1 MRSAPFGRFRSYNAR
16 TGPLEKRGS
25 DWPGRSELA
34 PIRLKYHT
42 LQFALMAS
50 EYLSLFTL
58 SAPPA
63 RGGGAHRWALFGRVH
78 AGRDGRRTA
87 RGCAGRV
94 RMVPAMYLLLS
105 APRTP
110 CAPRRRSSAAS
121 RPAAA
126 GAAMRDRTL
135 RRLMIVA
142 GRGGLGGGVGW
153 ARQAAPR
160 GEVRAQAPPADD
172 GGRPRRLA
180 RLGRAAKA
188 AAARWMAARSGPRC
202 SSLPALLT
210 VRVIAIEMCPRLA
223 PVLPPPRTRPP
234 RCSGNRPQ
242 DTQNK
247 PHRYSLLQRN
257 SGVNHPTTRIRGRPT
272 PCRRRPATALPDAH
286 LARGSLPILR
296 SIVSGGGWRCDQG
309 RAMG

>member
-1 MRSAPFGRFRSYNAR
+1 MN
-16 TGPLEKRGS
+16 T
-25 DWPGRSELA
+25 
-34 PIRLKYHT
+34 YHCSPCPPRRPAVA
-42 LQFALMAS
+42 AL
-50 EYLSLFTL
+50 T
-58 SAPPA
+58 
-63 RGGGAHRWALFGRVH
+63 
-78 AGRDGRRTA
+78 DGRCSGAFTPDATVAA
-87 RGCAGRV
+87 RHADARDVFVWCLRC
-94 RMVPAMYLLLS
+94 
-105 APRTP
+105 T
-110 CAPRRRSSAAS
+110 CSS
-121 RPAAA
+121 
-126 GAAMRDRTL
+126 
-135 RRLMIVA
+135 RRL
-142 GRGGLGGGVGW
+142 GRH
-153 ARQAAPR
+153 ARLAAAPR
-160 GEVRAQAPPADD
+160 PHRVRRLRRGDAGSHASPADD
-172 GGRPRRLA
+172 SGRPRRLA

-296 SIVSGGGWRCDQG
+296 RIVSGGGWRCDQG

>member
-1 MRSAPFGRFRSYNAR
+1 MGAVRARSHRTRRSPHGTRMRGTCSY
-16 TGPLEKRGS
+16 
-25 DWPGRSELA
+25 
-34 PIRLKYHT
+34 
-42 LQFALMAS
+42 
-50 EYLSLFTL
+50 
-58 SAPPA
+58 
-63 RGGGAHRWALFGRVH
+63 GAC
-78 AGRDGRRTA
+78 D
-87 RGCAGRV
+87 
-94 RMVPAMYLLLS
+94 VPAPLG
-105 APRTP
+105 
-110 CAPRRRSSAAS
+110 AS
-121 RPAAA
+121 D
-126 GAAMRDRTL
+126 AMRASPPLLGRIASGGC
-135 RRLMIVA
+135 RRGDA
-142 GRGGLGGGVGW
+142 GSH
-153 ARQAAPR
+153 AS
-160 GEVRAQAPPADD
+160 PADD
-172 GGRPRRLA
+172 SGRPRRLA

-296 SIVSGGGWRCDQG
+296 RIVSGGGWRCDQG